1 MKGIVKMKKSL
12 LKRIAAS
19 IAAVIMMSAFS
30 SCKKEAAAPAND
42 DGTTVTE
49 AAEVTEATEPYVSSV
64 NDGIRDLPS
73 MELVKEIKIGWNL
86 GNTLDASDAK
96 DLTSETSW
104 GQPYTT
110 KEMITA
116 VKDAGFNIVRIP
128 TTWFNHMDGD
138 NNVDEAWM
146 NRVQEVVD
154 YAYTQDMFVILNVH
168 HEDWHDP
175 YYDNEEAAAEKLK
188 ALWTQIGTRFE
199 NYSERLIFEGM
210 NEPRK
215 RNTGLEWNGGDK
227 EGHEV
232 VNHLNAAFVET
243 IRGLGGNNAKRHLM
257 IPSYAASFVPAAMD
271 DFAVPEG
278 DDKLIVSIHAY
289 TPYEFA
295 LGEDLT
301 KREFSPDGGSA
312 NDVIYLMDTLKTKFI
327 DNGTAV
333 IIGEFGARAKANTAI
348 RAEWATYYVSKA
360 KEIGVPCVWWD
371 NAAVSGLGENFGL
384 LNRRTCTWEFPEII
398 EGLMKGL
405 E

>member
-1 MKGIVKMKKSL
+1 MKKGL
-12 LKRIAAS
+12 LKRITAAVT
-19 IAAVIMMSAFS
+19 AVIMVTAFS
-30 SCKKEAAAPAND
+30 SCGKESGEAPASD

-49 AAEVTEATEPYVSSV
+49 AAATEAYVSSV
-64 NDGIRDLPS
+64 NDEIRDLPS
-73 MELVKEIKIGWNL
+73 MELIKEIKIGWNL

-96 DLTSETSW
+96 DLTSEISW

-128 TTWFNHMDGD
+128 TTWFNHMDSD

-154 YAYTQDMFVILNVH
+154 YAYTQDMFVILNIH

-175 YYDNEEAAAEKLK
+175 YYDNEEAATEKLK

-215 RNTGLEWNGGDK
+215 RNTALEWNGGDK

-257 IPSYAASFVPAAMD
+257 IPSYAASFVPAAMN
-271 DFAVPEG
+271 DFEVPEG
-278 DDKLIVSIHAY
+278 DDKIIVSIHAY
-289 TPYEFA
+289 TPYDFA

-301 KREFSPDGGSA
+301 QRLFTPDEGSA

-333 IIGEFGARAKANTAI
+333 IIGEFGARAKANTDI

-371 NAAVSGLGENFGL
+371 NASVSGLGENFGL
-384 LNRRTCTWEFPEII
+384 LNRQTCTWEFPEII

-405 E
+405 EE